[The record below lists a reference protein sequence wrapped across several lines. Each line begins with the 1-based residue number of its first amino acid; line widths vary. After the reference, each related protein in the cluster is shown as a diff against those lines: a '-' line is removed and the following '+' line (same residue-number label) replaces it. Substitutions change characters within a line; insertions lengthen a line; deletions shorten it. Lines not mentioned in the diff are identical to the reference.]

1 MVLQVM
7 VIGLGTL
14 GMSLA
19 RNLTKKGAEVLAVD
33 INKDLVDEAVSF
45 ASAAVCLDASDE
57 EELLKLNPKERD
69 VAVCAIGA
77 NSRESSI
84 LCTALL
90 RQMGAPMIASRAKD
104 ETHARILKLVGAHRV
119 FNPEEEYGRRFANNI
134 LYRNLIAEGA
144 PEKELQLTEICL
156 PPSMEGKNLI
166 QLALPAR
173 YGIIVAAVRR
183 GDSLNLRHPVPADP
197 LRKDDRLLVVC
208 DTESLEHLLQD
219 NSK

>member
-1 MVLQVM
+1 MALQVM

-19 RNLTKKGAEVLAVD
+19 RNLTEKGAEVLAVD
-33 INKDLVDEAVSF
+33 INKERVDEAAAF

-57 EELLKLNPKERD
+57 AELLKLSPKERD

-77 NSRESSI
+77 NSKESSI

-104 ETHARILKLVGAHRV
+104 KAHARILKLVGAHRV
-119 FNPEEEYGRRFANNI
+119 FNPEEEYGRRFAGNI
-134 LYRNLIAEGA
+134 AYRDLIAEDSPGG
-144 PEKELQLTEICL
+144 ELQLTEICL
-156 PPSMEGKNLI
+156 PPFMEDKNLI
-166 QLALPAR
+166 RLALPAR

-183 GDSLNLRHPVPADP
+183 AGSIALRRPDPAG
-197 LRKDDRLLVVC
+197 LLKKGDRLLLVC
-208 DTESLEHLLQD
+208 NAESLEQLMKD
-219 NSK
+219 SGK